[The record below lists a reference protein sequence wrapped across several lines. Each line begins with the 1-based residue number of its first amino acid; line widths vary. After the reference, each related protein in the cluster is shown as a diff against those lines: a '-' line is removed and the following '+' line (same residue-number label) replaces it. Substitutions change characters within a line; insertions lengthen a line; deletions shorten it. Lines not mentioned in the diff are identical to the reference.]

1 MKQAPDFVPVDS
13 AYQRPVLTCFF
24 AFLRLGLTSFGG
36 PVAHLGFFR
45 EEFVAKRK
53 WLSEQA
59 YADLVALCQ
68 FLPGPASSQVGFAL
82 GYQRAG
88 LTGAFAS
95 WFAFTLPSA
104 LLMIACAYG
113 IAYVDTNAAW
123 LQGLKVA
130 AVAVVAHAVW
140 GMASKLCPDRTRATL
155 ALLAASVVL
164 VVGTAWIL
172 VAVIALG
179 LGLGWMLFRNLVS
192 PTAPDAEGDA
202 CKIKK
207 GLLPKISLICV
218 VVGFVTLP
226 LAASLSDSRWVEM
239 IDGFY
244 RAGLLVF
251 GGGHVVLPLLE
262 VETVGRGWMDRDSF
276 LAGYGAA
283 QALPGPLFALAA
295 YLGTVIAPGGAPW
308 FGGVVALVAILL
320 PSMFL
325 VVGTLPYW
333 NRLRARPGA
342 QAALMG
348 ANAAVVGILLAAL
361 YNPVF
366 LSGVTSIPAM
376 VLALLAFGS
385 LQFWK
390 APPWA
395 VVIACAALGG
405 LFL

>member
-1 MKQAPDFVPVDS
+1 MKKALDGSPSDP
-13 AYQRPVLTCFF
+13 RPVLSCFL

-36 PVAHLGFFR
+36 PIAHLGFFR
-45 EEFVAKRK
+45 QEFVAKRK
-53 WLSEQA
+53 WLSERA

-88 LTGAFAS
+88 LGGAFAS

-104 LLMIACAYG
+104 LIMIACAYG
-113 IAYVDTNAAW
+113 IAHVDPGAAW

-130 AVAVVAHAVW
+130 AVAVVAHALW
-140 GMASKLCPDRTRATL
+140 GMASKLCPDRSRGTL
-155 ALLAASVVL
+155 AVLAAAVVL
-164 VVGTAWIL
+164 SVGTAWIL
-172 VAVIALG
+172 VCVIALG
-179 LGLGWMLFRNLVS
+179 LLVGWKFFGSLTEQFEPADKDDSSR
-192 PTAPDAEGDA
+192 
-202 CKIKK
+202 IKR
-207 GLLPKISLICV
+207 GLLPKISLLLVAVLFIA
-218 VVGFVTLP
+218 LP
-226 LAASLSDSRWVEM
+226 LAATLSGFRWLEL

-262 VETVGRGWMDRDSF
+262 AETVGRGWLDRDSF

-283 QALPGPLFALAA
+283 QALPGPLFTLAA
-295 YLGTVIAPGGAPW
+295 YLGTIIAPGGLAW

-325 VVGTLPYW
+325 VIGTLPYW
-333 NRLRARPGA
+333 NRLRAQRGA

-348 ANAAVVGILLAAL
+348 ANAVVVGILLAAL
-361 YNPVF
+361 YDPVF

-376 VLALLAFGS
+376 TMALLAFAA
-385 LQFWK
+385 LQFWRIP
-390 APPWA
+390 AWIL
-395 VVIACAALGG
+395 VLACAAVGG
-405 LFL
+405 VVL